1 MLDMKIYDACIFTSM
16 NVKFVPYNLYLEGCS
31 KADYVYLYEWMNI
44 GN

>member
-16 NVKFVPYNLYLEGCS
+16 NVKFVPYLEGCS